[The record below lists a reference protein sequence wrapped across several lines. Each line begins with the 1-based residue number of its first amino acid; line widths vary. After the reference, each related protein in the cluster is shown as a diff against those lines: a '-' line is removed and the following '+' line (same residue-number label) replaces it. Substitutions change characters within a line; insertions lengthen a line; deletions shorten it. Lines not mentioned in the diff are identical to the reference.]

1 MPIEKKDILII
12 ARKRGFWTS
21 QVCREIFPR
30 RILLRSKPTQ
40 FEQFLFA
47 IIGLFFIWLR
57 KPQILI
63 LGTSTRI
70 VYWYARLRR
79 RGWFTNLKIITD
91 CQYLSAEIA
100 EHLDRIVVYS
110 SGEIEQYPENLRKKF
125 NFLPY
130 PSKTELTDVKVS
142 DMKEDYIFCGGS
154 NMRDH
159 NSFLKAIDGLSV
171 KAVVITDKN
180 LPLHIPKNCKAYGR
194 MPLGEYMN
202 FMANSLFVAVPLF
215 PSKLPHGHCD
225 ISSALSLGKI
235 VITTRNSSVDGY
247 IEEDMNGFLV
257 DPEDVAGYKY
267 AIKKLLEDKELFN
280 RMSEYAKKHEKDFS
294 YGVYAEKILNICNE
308 TAKYNFENK

>member
-21 QVCREIFPR
+21 RVCREIFPR

-47 IIGLFFIWLR
+47 IIGLFFIWLWR
-57 KPQILI
+57 PEILI
-63 LGTSTRI
+63 LGTSMRI

-91 CQYLSAEIA
+91 CQYLPVEIA
-100 EHLDRIVVYS
+100 EYLDRIIVYS
-110 SGEIEQYPENLRKKF
+110 SGEIDQYPENLRKKF

-142 DMKEDYIFCGGS
+142 ATEDYIFCGGS

-159 NSFLKAIDGLSV
+159 DSFLKAVDGLPI
-171 KAVVITDKN
+171 KAVVITDRK
-180 LPLHIPKNCKAYGR
+180 LPTNIPKNCKVYDR
-194 MPLGEYMN
+194 LPLEEYMN
-202 FMANSLFVAVPLF
+202 FMANSLFVVVPLL

-235 VITTRNSSVDGY
+235 IIATKNSSVDGY
-247 IEEDMNGFLV
+247 VEEGKNGFLV
-257 DPEDVAGYKY
+257 EPEDVEGYKN
-267 AIKKLLEDKELFN
+267 AIKGLLEDSELFN
-280 RMSEYAKKHEKDFS
+280 KMSEYAKKHEKDFS